1 MARIKAVRYKGK
13 EFFLNHLSANDYYSE
28 KEKIT
33 GVWHGKLADD
43 FQLQNMPVTA
53 DVFSLFQQN
62 LNPVTLSKLTQRT
75 VNGGIRFYDFQW
87 FSMTF
92 ELAMRTRVRMKAGA
106 RMRYHVV
113 MRHAETM

>member
-1 MARIKAVRYKGK
+1 MISGGLQGIFFLVNLEENMFTMARIKAVRYKGK

-62 LNPVTLSKLTQRT
+62 
-75 VNGGIRFYDFQW
+75 
-87 FSMTF
+87 
-92 ELAMRTRVRMKAGA
+92 
-106 RMRYHVV
+106 
-113 MRHAETM
+113 